1 MLYIVPGLTL
11 DERELEFRFVRA
23 RGPGG
28 QNVNK
33 VSSAVELRFDTHSPA
48 AAGFPPDM
56 LPRLATLA
64 GQRMTNEGVIV
75 IQADSHRTQTANRRD
90 AVDRLIE
97 LLRAAAHRPRPRK
110 PTKATYGSKKRR
122 LESKK
127 QRAESKEMRRKPGF
141 D

>member
-1 MLYIVPGLTL
+1 MIHIGPGLTV

-33 VSSAVELRFDTHSPA
+33 VSSAVELRFDSRSSSL
-48 AAGFPPDM
+48 PPDM
-56 LPRLATLA
+56 LERLERLAGT
-64 GQRMTNEGVIV
+64 RMTQDGVVV

-90 AVDRLIE
+90 AVARLTE

-110 PTKATYGSKKRR
+110 PTKATAGSKRRR
-122 LESKK
+122 LESKRR
-127 QRAESKEMRRKPGF
+127 RAQVKDMRRSP
-141 D
+141 DD

>member
-11 DERELEFRFVRA
+11 DERDIDLRFVRA

-33 VSSAVELRFDTHSPA
+33 VSSAVELRFDTRSPA
-48 AAGFPPDM
+48 AIAFPPDM
-56 LPRLATLA
+56 LARLATLA
-64 GQRMTNEGVIV
+64 GQRMTDDGVII

-90 AVDRLIE
+90 AVDRLVE
-97 LLRAAAHRPRPRK
+97 LLRTAAHRPRTRK
-110 PTKATYGSKKRR
+110 PTRATYGSKKRR

-127 QRAESKEMRRKPGF
+127 RRGESKEMRRKPGF

>member
-1 MLYIVPGLTL
+1 VIHIAPGLTL
-11 DERELEFRFVRA
+11 DERELELRFVRA

-33 VSSAVELRFDTHSPA
+33 VSSAVELRFDARHW
-48 AAGFPPDM
+48 AGVPPDM
-56 LPRLATLA
+56 AERLERLAGT
-64 GQRMTNEGVIV
+64 RMTDDGVIV
-75 IQADSHRTQTANRRD
+75 IHADSHRTQTANRRD
-90 AVDRLIE
+90 AIARLTE

-110 PTKATYGSKKRR
+110 PTKATLGSKRRR

-127 QRAESKEMRRKPGF
+127 RRSTTKTLRQDPGQ